1 MILEKVCFRQDNI
14 IVLISPLSWVFYL
27 WGSELLYLGKC
38 SLKFKMNTEHQALCT
53 ASFLWWRGG
62 GKLGEWN
69 RKTRIKLILDVSVR
83 SEKFPWTPVEL
94 TRSRTPWDAMSSIIV
109 ARNLSGIIT
118 PVHLCHQYIIPY
130 LQSNWLKMLGW
141 CIVFKMKVIYFSGT
155 RPNEEMIINPPT
167 YLMHTTHS
175 EHQMLLLVMAELL
188 QMGKFHIFLD
198 SYVCNLFLAG
208 SIFKSR
214 LIYGCNWNAYRYIY
228 LNKLLF

>member
-38 SLKFKMNTEHQALCT
+38 SLKFKMNTEHQAWCK

-94 TRSRTPWDAMSSIIV
+94 TRSRRCYELNHCCQKFIRDYNSS
-109 ARNLSGIIT
+109 T
-118 PVHLCHQYIIPY
+118 PVSPVHHPLPTIKLTQDAGMMY
-130 LQSNWLKMLGW
+130 
-141 CIVFKMKVIYFSGT
+141 CI
-155 RPNEEMIINPPT
+155 
-167 YLMHTTHS
+167 
-175 EHQMLLLVMAELL
+175 
-188 QMGKFHIFLD
+188 
-198 SYVCNLFLAG
+198 
-208 SIFKSR
+208 
-214 LIYGCNWNAYRYIY
+214 
-228 LNKLLF
+228 